1 MQHKKSYLMIV
12 SGLLATSIATVAQAQ
27 DSFSEGLQKAVSE
40 GTAKLDFRYRFE
52 NVDDDDPKYVDDAS
66 ASTLRSRLTFESGTV
81 GGFTGLLEFDNVTYV
96 GNDDFNST
104 ENGKT
109 DLPVVADPK
118 GTEVNQAW
126 LKYGSDS
133 LSGIYGRQRILHG
146 SQRFI
151 GGVAWRQNEQTY
163 DGFRAQW
170 GEGSNLHLDYAYVY
184 NINRIFG
191 PDDTV
196 AQPANWRGNNH
207 LARMDWKLA
216 DNHTLTGFIYALDID
231 ERSSWPTSKSVD
243 NSTDTYGVEYSG
255 KLGPVGAKAAYAKQS
270 DAGDSDQD
278 YDADYY
284 MLEGAMTFAGIT
296 GKVGYEVLGSD
307 NGYGFKTPLAT
318 AHKFQGWAD
327 KFLSTPG
334 RGIEDVYLGATG
346 KLGPV
351 KLGAFYHDFSA
362 EASRNLTS
370 DGPSNP
376 KDPSSDYGTEWD
388 LVATWPINKQ
398 FSTQLKY
405 ANFSSDN
412 DDFSDTEK
420 VWVTL
425 QLKL

>member
-27 DSFSEGLQKAVSE
+27 DGFSEGLQKAVSE

-52 NVDDDDPKYVDDAS
+52 NVDDDAFRKDAN
-66 ASTLRSRLTFESGTV
+66 ASTLRSRLTFQSGSV

-96 GNDDFNST
+96 GSDDFNST
-104 ENGKT
+104 ENGKV
-109 DLPVVADPK
+109 DRPVVADPK

-126 LKYGSDS
+126 LKYGVGN

-146 SQRFI
+146 SQRFV

-170 GEGSNLHLDYAYVY
+170 GAGSNLHLDYAYVY

-191 PDDTV
+191 PDDSV
-196 AQPANWRGNNH
+196 AQPANWKGDNH
-207 LARMDWKLA
+207 LARLDWTLA
-216 DNHTLTGFIYALDID
+216 DDHTLTGFIYALEID
-231 ERSSWPTSKSVD
+231 ERGSWSPNKSVN

-255 KLGPVGAKAAYAKQS
+255 KLGPLGAKAAYAKQS
-270 DAGDSDQD
+270 DAGDSYLS

-296 GKVGYEVLGSD
+296 GKLGYEVLGAD
-307 NGYGFKTPLAT
+307 NGIGFKTPLAT

-327 KFLSTPG
+327 KFLTTPG
-334 RGIEDVYLGATG
+334 DGIEDLYLGATG

-362 EASRNLTS
+362 E
-370 DGPSNP
+370 D
-376 KDPSSDYGTEWD
+376 SSENFGTEWD
-388 LVATWPINKQ
+388 LIGTWPINKQ
-398 FSTQLKY
+398 FTTQLKY
-405 ANFSSDN
+405 ANFSSDS
-412 DDFSDTEK
+412 DRYSDTQK
-420 VWVTL
+420 LWVTL